1 MFACGGL
8 PMSDHSTF
16 TFVFTD
22 IEGSSRLWEE
32 SPETMAL
39 ALARHDT
46 LLHDIFATHGGDVFK
61 TMGDSLLVAFE
72 DSGAALFAA
81 VQAQRAL
88 LAEEWETARPL
99 RVRAALH
106 RGPAEQRERDYFG
119 PTLNRTSRLLS
130 AGHGGQT
137 LLSRAA
143 REDIALPDGISLYD
157 LGERR
162 LRDLMRPERIF
173 QLVAPG
179 LPTEFPPLRSL
190 EVLPNNLPPQLTTF
204 VGRERELEQAKEL
217 VQRSRLVTLTGPGGT
232 GKTRLALEVA
242 AAMLESFD
250 DGVWLVELA
259 TVLDAA
265 RVGGTIA
272 AALGAREDPERAIED
287 SLVDFLRSKEL
298 LLVLDNCEHLV
309 AECALISAR
318 LLRGAPR
325 LRILASSREPLAIPG
340 ETRLPVPS
348 LSMPDFF
355 DRKLNASNPAAVLE
369 FEAVRL
375 FAERATAVQPSFA
388 VNPENAATV
397 ARICWRL
404 DGIPLAIELAAARV
418 KMLTLQQILD
428 RLDDQFRLLTNG
440 GRTALPRQQT
450 LTALIDWSYALLNE
464 KERTL
469 LRRLAVF
476 GRGRTLRAIEAVCAG
491 DGIEQW
497 EILDLLQQ
505 LIDKSLVSTE
515 LNDDSAS
522 ARYVLLE
529 SVWDYANTKLAE
541 SGKASAVASRH
552 LDFFLQI
559 AEKAEPKLLGREQ
572 LEWIEKL
579 AVEHGNLRLAL
590 DWAVRAPEG
599 VERGLRLAGALE
611 RYWEV
616 RTHLTEGRDYCA
628 ALLARPEA
636 TARTYARAK
645 ALAAAGRLAFCQDD
659 DASAR
664 GLLTEAME
672 LYRELG
678 ATREAMILE
687 AVLGFVEW
695 SDGLPAAARP
705 HFEAVE
711 AYARQHGET
720 RMLAMALNGF
730 GSLHADEGDYARARA
745 LKEESIAMY
754 LETGDRWISGLQILS
769 LVRVQ
774 IAHGDFAAAEV
785 RLAEAAQYAEELGNE
800 LSIPYV
806 LEGFGKIAA
815 ATGEL
820 EHATLL
826 FGASQALR
834 ERLGFSSLPPAE
846 RPTYDQAMD
855 QMRAGLT
862 PQHFD
867 EIWARGRALSTD
879 AALTL
884 AMPRG
889 AIASPRAASETAT
902 RP

>member
-1 MFACGGL
+1 
-8 PMSDHSTF
+8 MSEHSTF

-81 VQAQRAL
+81 IQAQRAL

-106 RGPAEQRERDYFG
+106 RGPAEQRNTDYFG

-143 REDIALPDGISLYD
+143 REDISLPEGISLHD

-162 LRDLMRPERIF
+162 LRDLARPERIY
-173 QLVAPG
+173 QLCAPG
-179 LPTEFPPLRSL
+179 LPSEFPPLRSL

-204 VGRERELEQAKEL
+204 VGRERELEQAKLL

-242 AAMLESFD
+242 AAMLEGFD

-259 TVLDAA
+259 TVSDAA

-272 AALGAREDPERAIED
+272 AALGAHEDAERAIED
-287 SLVDFLRSKEL
+287 SLVDFLHAKEL

-309 AECALISAR
+309 AECAQLAAR
-318 LLRGAPR
+318 LLRGAPG

-355 DRKLNASNPAAVLE
+355 NRKLDARSPAAVLQ

-375 FAERATAVQPSFA
+375 FVERATAVQPSFA
-388 VNPENAATV
+388 LTEENAGTI

-404 DGIPLAIELAAARV
+404 DGIPLALELAAARV
-418 KMLTLQQILD
+418 KMLTPQQILD
-428 RLDDQFRLLTNG
+428 RVDDQLRLLTNG
-440 GRTALPRQQT
+440 GRNALPHQQT
-450 LTALIDWSYALLNE
+450 LTALIDWSYDLLNA
-464 KERTL
+464 KERML
-469 LRRLAVF
+469 LRRLSVF
-476 GRGRTLRAIEAVCAG
+476 ARGRTLRAIEAVCSG

-515 LNDDSAS
+515 HTDDAAS
-522 ARYVLLE
+522 ARYFLLE
-529 SVWDYANTKLAE
+529 SVWDYGTAKLAE
-541 SGKASAVASRH
+541 SGETAAVCSRH
-552 LDFFLQI
+552 LDYFLQL
-559 AEKAEPKLLGREQ
+559 AERAEEKLLGSEQ

-579 AVEHGNLRLAL
+579 AAEHGNLRMAL
-590 DWAVRAPEG
+590 DWAAQAPEG
-599 VERGLRLAGALE
+599 VVRGLRLAGALE

-616 RTHLTEGRDYCA
+616 RTHLTEGRDHYA

-636 TARTYARAK
+636 APRTRERAK
-645 ALAAAGRLAFCQDD
+645 ALAGAGRLAFCQDD
-659 DASAR
+659 DAAAR
-664 GLLTEAME
+664 TQLTEA
-672 LYRELG
+672 LALWRELG
-678 ATREAMILE
+678 GESEAMLLQ
-687 AVLGFVEW
+687 AVLGYVEW
-695 SDGLPAAARP
+695 SEGDSAAARP
-705 HFEAVE
+705 HFEMVE
-711 AYARQHGET
+711 AYARQHGEK
-720 RMLAMALNGF
+720 RMLAMAVNGL
-730 GSLHADEGDYARARA
+730 GSLLAEQGDHAGARA

-754 LETGDRWISGLQILS
+754 QATGDRWISGLQILS
-769 LVRVQ
+769 LVRVLITQ
-774 IAHGDFAAAEV
+774 GDYAAAEV
-785 RLAEAAQYAEELGNE
+785 RLADAAQYAEELGNE
-800 LSIPYV
+800 MSVPYV
-806 LEGFGKIAA
+806 LEGYGKIAA
-815 ATGEL
+815 ARGEL
-820 EHATLL
+820 EHAALL
-826 FGASQALR
+826 FGASQGLR
-834 ERLGFSSLPPAE
+834 ERLGFSRLPPAE
-846 RPTYDQAMD
+846 RPTYEEAVGR
-855 QMRAGLT
+855 MRAGLAKEA
-862 PQHFD
+862 FD
-867 EIWARGRALSTD
+867 AAWARGRALSTD
-879 AALTL
+879 AALS
-884 AMPRG
+884 AAIRRG
-889 AIASPRAASETAT
+889 ATAAARAA
-902 RP
+902 

>member
-1 MFACGGL
+1 
-8 PMSDHSTF
+8 MSDHSTF

-72 DSGAALFAA
+72 DSGSALFAA
-81 VQAQRAL
+81 IQAQRAL

-106 RGPAEQRERDYFG
+106 RGPAEQRNTDYFG

-162 LRDLMRPERIF
+162 LRDLARPERIF

-259 TVLDAA
+259 TVLDEA

-272 AALGAREDPERAIED
+272 AALGAREDAERAIED
-287 SLVDFLRSKEL
+287 SLIDFLRSKEL

-309 AECALISAR
+309 AECAKLSAQ

-355 DRKLNASNPAAVLE
+355 DRKLDASSPAAVIE

-375 FAERATAVQPSFA
+375 FVERATAVQPSFA
-388 VNPENAATV
+388 VTGENAATI

-418 KMLTLQQILD
+418 KMLTVQQILD
-428 RLDDQFRLLTNG
+428 RVDDQLRLLTNG

-450 LTALIDWSYALLNE
+450 LTALIDWSYDLLNE
-464 KERTL
+464 KERRL
-469 LRRLAVF
+469 LRRLSVF

-515 LNDDSAS
+515 HHDDAAS
-522 ARYVLLE
+522 ARYFLLE
-529 SVWDYANTKLAE
+529 SVWDYSGAKLAE
-541 SGKASAVASRH
+541 SGEAAAVSSRH
-552 LDFFLQI
+552 LDYFLQM
-559 AEKAEPKLLGREQ
+559 AERAEEKLLGREQ

-579 AVEHGNLRLAL
+579 ATEHGNLRLAL
-590 DWAVRAPEG
+590 DWAVQAPEG

-616 RTHLTEGRDYCA
+616 RTHLTEGRDCCA

-636 TARTYARAK
+636 AARTSARAK
-645 ALAAAGRLAFCQDD
+645 ALAGAGRLAFCQDD
-659 DASAR
+659 DDTAR
-664 GLLTEAME
+664 ALLSEAMD

-678 ATREAMILE
+678 AEAEAMRVQ

-695 SDGLPAAARP
+695 SEGNPAAARA
-705 HFEAVE
+705 HFEVVE
-711 AYARQHGET
+711 AYARRHGER
-720 RMLAMALNGF
+720 RMLAMALNGL
-730 GSLHADEGDYARARA
+730 GSLLADDGDYVRARE

-754 LETGDRWISGLQILS
+754 ERTGDKWISGLQILS

-800 LSIPYV
+800 MSIPYV

-815 ATGEL
+815 STGQNER
-820 EHATLL
+820 ATLL

-846 RPTYDQAMD
+846 RPTYDDAVNL
-855 QMRAGLT
+855 MRAGLAPET
-862 PQHFD
+862 FD
-867 EIWARGRALSTD
+867 EAWARGRALSTD
-879 AALTL
+879 AGL
-884 AMPRG
+884 AVAIRRG
-889 AIASPRAASETAT
+889 ATASSRESSDTTT

>member
-1 MFACGGL
+1 
-8 PMSDHSTF
+8 MSDHSTF

-61 TMGDSLLVAFE
+61 TMGDSLHVAFE
-72 DSGAALFAA
+72 DSSAALFAA
-81 VQAQRAL
+81 IQAQRAL

-106 RGPAEQRERDYFG
+106 RGPAEQRNTDYFG
-119 PTLNRTSRLLS
+119 PTLNRISRLIS

-143 REDIALPDGISLYD
+143 REDISLPEGITLHD

-162 LRDLMRPERIF
+162 LRDLARPERIF

-204 VGRERELEQAKEL
+204 VGRERELEQAKQL
-217 VQRSRLVTLTGPGGT
+217 VQRSRLVTLTGSGGT

-242 AAMLESFD
+242 AALLESFD

-259 TVLDAA
+259 TVVDAA

-272 AALGAREDPERAIED
+272 AALGAHEDAERAIED

-298 LLVLDNCEHLV
+298 LLVLDNCEHLI
-309 AECALISAR
+309 AECAQLSAR
-318 LLRGAPR
+318 LLRGAPG

-355 DRKLNASNPAAVLE
+355 DRKLDASSPAAVLE

-375 FAERATAVQPSFA
+375 FVERATAVQPSFA
-388 VNPENAATV
+388 VTAENAATI

-418 KMLTLQQILD
+418 KMLSPQQILD
-428 RLDDQFRLLTNG
+428 RVDDQLRLLTNG

-450 LTALIDWSYALLNE
+450 LTALIDWSYDLLNE
-464 KERTL
+464 KERML

-476 GRGRTLRAIEAVCAG
+476 ARGRTLRAIEAVCAG

-515 LNDDSAS
+515 HHDDAAS
-522 ARYVLLE
+522 ARYFLLE
-529 SVWDYANTKLAE
+529 SVWDYGTAQARGIRREPRRSPRGISITSCNWP
-541 SGKASAVASRH
+541 SGRRKSCSGASNWSGSKSSRRSTA
-552 LDFFLQI
+552 I
-559 AEKAEPKLLGREQ
+559 CGWRSTGRC
-572 LEWIEKL
+572 KS
-579 AVEHGNLRLAL
+579 
-590 DWAVRAPEG
+590 PEG

-616 RTHLTEGRDYCA
+616 RTHLTEGRDHYA

-636 TARTYARAK
+636 AARTPARAK
-645 ALAAAGRLAFCQDD
+645 ALAGAGRLAFCQDD
-659 DASAR
+659 DAAAR
-664 GLLTEAME
+664 ALLHEAME
-672 LYRELG
+672 LHRELG
-678 ATREAMILE
+678 SEREAMLLQ
-687 AVLGFVEW
+687 AVLGYVEW
-695 SDGLPAAARP
+695 SEGDSAAARP
-705 HFEAVE
+705 HFESVE
-711 AYARQHGET
+711 AFARQHGEP
-720 RMLAMALNGF
+720 RMLAMALNGL
-730 GSLHADEGDYARARA
+730 GSLLAEEGDYARARA

-754 LETGDRWISGLQILS
+754 GEIGRQVD
-769 LVRVQ
+769 
-774 IAHGDFAAAEV
+774 
-785 RLAEAAQYAEELGNE
+785 LGSAN
-800 LSIPYV
+800 P
-806 LEGFGKIAA
+806 
-815 ATGEL
+815 
-820 EHATLL
+820 
-826 FGASQALR
+826 Q
-834 ERLGFSSLPPAE
+834 P
-846 RPTYDQAMD
+846 
-855 QMRAGLT
+855 RAGANRAWR
-862 PQHFD
+862 FR
-867 EIWARGRALSTD
+867 RGRS
-879 AALTL
+879 AA
-884 AMPRG
+884 RRGG
-889 AIASPRAASETAT
+889 AIR
-902 RP
+902 